1 MFDRNVLV
9 VILTDISDQIEASY
23 LKQMSKRTNTVV
35 ASMTHELRTPLNSI
49 IGLMECVL
57 DKMEKTSEI
66 VKEYLLPANQ
76 SAYVLLNQINN
87 ILDSSKMKFKTL
99 KISRQKV
106 CIRNIFS
113 NVLKLLEQKAKLK
126 MIDLQMEV
134 EKNIP
139 KFIISDSQRL

>member
-1 MFDRNVLV
+1 
-9 VILTDISDQIEASY
+9 
-23 LKQMSKRTNTVV
+23 MSKRTNTVV

-126 MIDLQMEV
+126 MIDL
-134 EKNIP
+134 
-139 KFIISDSQRL
+139 